1 MNSHRP
7 KLRLAPV
14 VVLALLMAACAG
26 KTKVESDLRIAGA
39 PDWVNKG
46 TQFINDQDGRLFHGV
61 GEAPEMGTADLQ
73 KTTADNRARAEV
85 ARILSSYMDAVS
97 NDFTTASKASGNKA
111 ISEQVVSKQ
120 INSATK
126 VNLAGVKIVAR
137 WKDKRTNIIY
147 SLAELDKKD
156 VDKTIE
162 LGKNMNADLKRYIQ
176 ENSEN
181 IFDKVAQEKE

>member
-14 VVLALLMAACAG
+14 LVLALLMAACAG

-46 TQFINDQDGRLFHGV
+46 TQFINDKDGRLFHGV
-61 GEAPEMGTADLQ
+61 GEAEPMGTASLQ

-85 ARILSSYMDAVS
+85 ARILSSYVDAIS
-97 NDFTTASKASGNKA
+97 NDYTAASRATGGKPL
-111 ISEQVVSKQ
+111 SEDVVSRQ

-126 VNLAGVKIVAR
+126 VNLAGVKIIAH
-137 WKDKRTNIIY
+137 WKDKNTHIIY

-156 VDKTIE
+156 VDKTIG
-162 LGKNMNADLKRYIQ
+162 LRKDMNADLKRYIK
-176 ENSEN
+176 ENGEN